1 MGSKETGLW
10 QSLRNFGEF
19 EMKKLFFDDIGK
31 KYRLSQLVKI
41 EDEVTRL
48 EKELAVRKDI
58 LKVAETREKSKK
70 FWNDATPQE
79 RANFG
84 KSPEEIAGTA
94 NYRSPID
101 YACVSDLE
109 FDDLNDFWKAAFLVA
124 TADYMLKNTPEF
136 TRTQKNEEAQ
146 S

>member
-1 MGSKETGLW
+1 
-10 QSLRNFGEF
+10 
-19 EMKKLFFDDIGK
+19 MKKLFFDDIGK

-48 EKELAVRKDI
+48 EKELSVRKDI
-58 LKVAETREKSKK
+58 LKVAETREKSIK

-84 KSPEEIAGTA
+84 KTKAEIQGTA
-94 NYRSPID
+94 KYRSVID
-101 YACVSDLE
+101 YGCVSDLE

-124 TADYMLKNTPEF
+124 TADYMLKNTPEV

>member
-1 MGSKETGLW
+1 MKEYF
-10 QSLRNFGEF
+10 FG
-19 EMKKLFFDDIGK
+19 DIAK

-70 FWNDATPQE
+70 FWNDATQQE
-79 RANFG
+79 RAKFG
-84 KSPEEIAGTA
+84 KSPEEIVGKAK
-94 NYRSPID
+94 YRSVID
-101 YACVSDLE
+101 YGCVSDLE

>member
-1 MGSKETGLW
+1 
-10 QSLRNFGEF
+10 
-19 EMKKLFFDDIGK
+19 MKKYFFDDIAK

-48 EKELAVRKDI
+48 EKELSVRKDI
-58 LKVAETREKSKK
+58 LKISETREKSKK

-84 KSPEEIAGTA
+84 KTKAEIEGTA
-94 NYRSPID
+94 KYRSMID
-101 YACVSDLE
+101 YGCVSDSE

-124 TADYMLKNTPEF
+124 TADYMLKNTPEV
-136 TRTQKNEEAQ
+136 TRTQKKTEAQ

>member
-1 MGSKETGLW
+1 
-10 QSLRNFGEF
+10 
-19 EMKKLFFDDIGK
+19 MKKYFFDDIAK

-41 EDEVTRL
+41 EDEVTTL

-109 FDDLNDFWKAAFLVA
+109 FDDLSDFWKAAILTA
-124 TADYMLKNTPEF
+124 TADYMLKNTPKVSRPEK
-136 TRTQKNEEAQ
+136 QENQ
-146 S
+146 ND

>member
-1 MGSKETGLW
+1 M
-10 QSLRNFGEF
+10 R
-19 EMKKLFFDDIGK
+19 KLFFDDIAK

-41 EDEVTRL
+41 EDEVATL
-48 EKELAVRKDI
+48 EKELSVRKDI

-70 FWNDATPQE
+70 FWNDATPEE

-84 KSPEEIAGTA
+84 KSKAEIEGTA
-94 NYRSPID
+94 QYRSIID
-101 YACVSDLE
+101 YGCVSDLE

-124 TADYMLKNTPEF
+124 TADYMLKNTPES
-136 TRTQKNEEAQ
+136 TRPQKKMEAE